1 MAHRKFEDMVTLLD
15 QTTYY
20 LKANSFQSVYLIYNF
35 NNKTLNEQKKNVRN
49 SLDVSQEYNS
59 SCQSEPTVGT
69 FRPPI

>member
-1 MAHRKFEDMVTLLD
+1 MAHCKFEDMVTLLD

-20 LKANSFQSVYLIYNF
+20 MKANSFQSVYFIYNF
-35 NNKTLNEQKKNVRN
+35 NHKTLNEQKNVRN
-49 SLDVSQEYNS
+49 SLDVSQEYNF